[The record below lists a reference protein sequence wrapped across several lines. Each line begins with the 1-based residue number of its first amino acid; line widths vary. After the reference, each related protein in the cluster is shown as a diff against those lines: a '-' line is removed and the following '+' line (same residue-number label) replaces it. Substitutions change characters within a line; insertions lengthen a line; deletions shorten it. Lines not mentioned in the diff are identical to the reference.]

1 MSMSM
6 MEESL
11 YCRQASSVTMSV
23 SIYGE
28 FILWNIFFNI
38 YIIVEKKKHKYHTC
52 CNIRMKEYKNLPI
65 FLASLQRDTTF
76 VTS

>member
-38 YIIVEKKKHKYHTC
+38 YIIVEKKQNT
-52 CNIRMKEYKNLPI
+52 NTILVVILE
-65 FLASLQRDTTF
+65 
-76 VTS
+76 